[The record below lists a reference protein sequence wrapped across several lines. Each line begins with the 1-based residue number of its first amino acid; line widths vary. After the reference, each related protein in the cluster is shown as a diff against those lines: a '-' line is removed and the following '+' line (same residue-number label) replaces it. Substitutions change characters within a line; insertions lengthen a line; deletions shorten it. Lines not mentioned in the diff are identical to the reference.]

1 MWTDV
6 IFIHI
11 VRSSA
16 VVSLVDTMEISG
28 EVNQLPWQPIQPV
41 FLTKLP
47 PDWQEKLWETHSY
60 SLQIIFALTRHVI
73 PPDLSGLDF

>member
-1 MWTDV
+1 MNAAKQFMWTDV

-41 FLTKLP
+41 TSRLAGEALGN
-47 PDWQEKLWETHSY
+47 
-60 SLQIIFALTRHVI
+60 SLVQFADNICSDMPR
-73 PPDLSGLDF
+73 DSS